1 MRILII
7 SALFACISIAFSCGV
22 DRRVKCCDSDNL
34 WGCCCLDEKG
44 RAKYVWY
51 CTRTDKRLWAKPASS
66 KPRCAKYYENE
77 LKMGKMD
84 CLGCGEKGFEC

>member
-22 DRRVKCCDSDNL
+22 DRRVKCCDSDNHME
-34 WGCCCLDEKG
+34 CCCLNERG

-51 CTRTDKRLWAKPASS
+51 CTYSRPYKRPAGS
-66 KPRCAKYYENE
+66 KPRCEKYYENE